1 MLNFKSNYIK
11 CIPLL
16 ICLVLINC
24 GSSGEFNENEVSGLF
39 ASALKE
45 FNENDFYNAR
55 VKFEKFTRLYPGNS
69 VIDSAQSYL
78 AESYYGLK
86 EYISA
91 ASEYQNLI
99 RQFPNSKLAD
109 KAQYKIALS
118 YYKLSPEYSL
128 DQQYTLKAI
137 NEFIILMEDY
147 PASEYVVEAE
157 KYITE
162 LREKLA
168 KKRFKNGEQYK
179 KMGYHT
185 AAKSCFLDV
194 LEYWMDTKWAPMAM
208 YNIGESEMKLEDS
221 DNAKK
226 TFEELL
232 RIYPNHELAEKA
244 KLILQE
250 INSK

>member
-1 MLNFKSNYIK
+1 VIL
-11 CIPLL
+11 
-16 ICLVLINC
+16 NC

-39 ASALKE
+39 TSALNE
-45 FNENDFYNAR
+45 FDENDFYNAR
-55 VKFEKFTRLYPGNS
+55 IKFERFTRLYPGS
-69 VIDSAQSYL
+69 TVIDSAQFYL

-99 RQFPNSKLAD
+99 RQFPNSRLAD
-109 KAQYKIALS
+109 QAQYKIAMS
-118 YYKLSPEYSL
+118 YYKLSPGYNL

-137 NEFIILMEDY
+137 DEFVILMEDY
-147 PASEYVVEAE
+147 PASEYIEGAE

-185 AAKSCFLDV
+185 AAKSYFLDV
-194 LEYWMDTKWAPMAM
+194 LEYWMDTKWAPVAM
-208 YNIGESEMKLEDS
+208 YNIGESEMALEDS
-221 DNAKK
+221 ESAKK
-226 TFEELL
+226 TFEEFL
-232 RIYPNHELAEKA
+232 RIYPDHELAEKA
-244 KLILQE
+244 KLKLQE
-250 INSK
+250 INNKK